1 MFLSALLNSVKT
13 DMSMIIV
20 IISER
25 VHIFTQLILAGSCF
39 ESHEEIEAYQGRAD
53 PSNSLHFYS
62 FTCPLDGM
70 TGSKAYI
77 FTLFL
82 FFSSSMQFNSSSFSV
97 TRIEFQCTTNMQQ

>member
-39 ESHEEIEAYQGRAD
+39 ESHEEIEAYQGSAD

-70 TGSKAYI
+70 TGSKAYFYTI
-77 FTLFL
+77 SL
-82 FFSSSMQFNSSSFSV
+82 FFLKHA
-97 TRIEFQCTTNMQQ
+97 I